1 MKKVTEA
8 AKGLLFL
15 NMDENTD
22 YLKWE
27 LNKNAELMR
36 VGAPLKPDLVK
47 EIDQE
52 NTNTYNDDEDT
63 EEYFTKMM

>member
-8 AKGLLFL
+8 AKDLLLL

>member
-1 MKKVTEA
+1 MP
-8 AKGLLFL
+8 
-15 NMDENTD
+15 
-22 YLKWE
+22 
-27 LNKNAELMR
+27 